1 MAFKRVSTTAFSK
14 VSRVFW
20 GNRFLIVLP
29 FALGFGAAV
38 VAVVGAA
45 VVVAADSSSWLK
57 YGTATW
63 VIVLIKLKTPSPIT
77 AVVKR
82 LLPDSGR
89 PTLALIPAPPKGVF
103 KSTLPLKIKRGNI
116 SKDLHEKIDKKSFL
130 CTDFFY
136 QTRSWFG

>member
-14 VSRVFW
+14 VSRVVW
-20 GNRFLIVLP
+20 GNRFLIDL
-29 FALGFGAAV
+29 
-38 VAVVGAA
+38 A
-45 VVVAADSSSWLK
+45 VVVLLPVSTTVVSSFLNN
-57 YGTATW
+57 GITTVAT
-63 VIVLIKLKTPSPIT
+63 VLTKLKTPSPIT

-82 LLPDSGR
+82 LLPDSGT
-89 PTLALIPAPPKGVF
+89 PILALIPAPPKGVF
-103 KSTLPLKIKRGNI
+103 KSTLPLKIKRENI